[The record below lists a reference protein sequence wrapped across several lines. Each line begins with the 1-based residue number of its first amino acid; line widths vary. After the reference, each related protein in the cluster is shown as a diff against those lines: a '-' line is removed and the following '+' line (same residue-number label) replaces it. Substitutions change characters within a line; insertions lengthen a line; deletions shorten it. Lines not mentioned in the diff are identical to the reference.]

1 MKLNTVLHFDITVY
15 IIFSS
20 IIYNYYSSIPLF
32 FVVILFQSSSTT
44 EGGADI
50 SSSGQS
56 EPALISSTANGPA
69 VLHSFS
75 VLPQPQANE
84 SVLLSFKLNLNKV
97 KCKSL

>member
-1 MKLNTVLHFDITVY
+1 MTADYSNTVYKNFLFYHLQL
-15 IIFSS
+15 
-20 IIYNYYSSIPLF
+20 LF
-32 FVVILFQSSSTT
+32 FYSIFFFVILFQSSSTT

-69 VLHSFS
+69 ILHSFS

-97 KCKSL
+97 K